1 MTWYVKNDC
10 DPKYYTDKEFKE
22 LELDEIW
29 TITTDPEHAGW
40 ETDGGAD
47 GYGLPKELAQ
57 WICDKLNNCG
67 EEPQY
72 VKDFFKWEKRGSDGM
87 D

>member
-1 MTWYVKNDC
+1 MTWYIKKDSN
-10 DPKYYTDKEFKE
+10 PIYTEEEIKEMEIE
-22 LELDEIW
+22 LW
-29 TITTDPEHAGW
+29 TITTHPEHDGW
-40 ETDGGAD
+40 ETNGGAD

-67 EEPQY
+67 EQPPY
-72 VKDFFKWEKRGSDGM
+72 IKYFFNWKKRGSDGM